1 LLLRLS
7 LVASGGGCS
16 IVVHTVPL
24 RWLLM
29 VELRPRG
36 TRASVVAAGGLSG
49 CGTWASLL
57 CGMWN
62 LHGPGIEPVSQASAG
77 GFSSTAPPGKPQ
89 MGPGWPHRPLV
100 LGSLWLHLHLTPVG
114 VFPPPGG
121 HPRARPDQDVGR
133 RGAHTQWTLG
143 AGGERAA
150 RADRG
155 GLLGPGV

>member
-1 LLLRLS
+1 
-7 LVASGGGCS
+7 
-16 IVVHTVPL
+16 
-24 RWLLM
+24 M

-100 LGSLWLHLHLTPVG
+100 LGSLWQKMG
-114 VFPPPGG
+114 VRDGG
-121 HPRARPDQDVGR
+121 QHREGEGKQEARGS
-133 RGAHTQWTLG
+133 
-143 AGGERAA
+143 
-150 RADRG
+150 
-155 GLLGPGV
+155 

>member
-1 LLLRLS
+1 MLLGLS
-7 LVASGGGCS
+7 LVAAGGGCS
-16 IVVHTVPL
+16 IVVHAFPL

-57 CGMWN
+57 RSMWN
-62 LHGPGIEPVSQASAG
+62 LHGPGIEPASSASAG

-121 HPRARPDQDVGR
+121 HPRARPESGRGKEGSPVDVGS
-133 RGAHTQWTLG
+133 GW
-143 AGGERAA
+143 GGGA